1 MKKQLFSMMTMF
13 ILMISI
19 VFISG
24 CDNESTVGPQYGNS
38 VITGQVLNNNNAP
51 LDSVNV
57 RVGTRSTLTG
67 SDGNYGLTGLPQ
79 GTFYVVFSK
88 QNFKTDSLQKTVS
101 GNDTVTANFTMALDE
116 VLIFNGLV
124 VQEEYFGTEL
134 SGVNLFD
141 GKLVIQNDANRDIQF
156 KDSNGTRHNFYF
168 HSGHQTLIPV
178 LAGYKTEFSEK
189 LGDITKETF
198 DALSSR
204 PDVVGREIDPN
215 YDFGYYQTQYFNTFT
230 GTLRPYYSFYLR
242 GRYENNQNN
251 GIRIYG
257 LIFIRSLDYDS
268 QSDRYSVTIDI
279 KMNRNARNKFN

>member
-1 MKKQLFSMMTMF
+1 MMTMF

-24 CDNESTVGPQYGNS
+24 CDNESPVGPQFGNS
-38 VITGQVLNNNNAP
+38 AITGQVLNNNNAP

-67 SDGNYGLTGLPQ
+67 LDGKYGLTGLPE

-116 VLIFNGLV
+116 VLIFNGLIV
-124 VQEEYFGTEL
+124 HESVNGQSF
-134 SGVNLFD
+134 SGVNLYSGTVVTED
-141 GKLVIQNDANRDIQF
+141 DTDRDIQF
-156 KDSNGTRHNFYF
+156 KDSNGTQYNFYF
-168 HSGHQTLIPV
+168 RSGHMSLHPI
-178 LAGYKTEFSEK
+178 LAGYKAEFSEK
-189 LGDITKETF
+189 LGEITKETF
-198 DALSSR
+198 DTLSSR

-215 YDFGYYQTQYFNTFT
+215 WDFGYSQTQYFNIFA

-251 GIRIYG
+251 GVRIYG
-257 LIFIRSLDYDS
+257 LIFIRDL
-268 QSDRYSVTIDI
+268 QLVGTRYQVTIDI